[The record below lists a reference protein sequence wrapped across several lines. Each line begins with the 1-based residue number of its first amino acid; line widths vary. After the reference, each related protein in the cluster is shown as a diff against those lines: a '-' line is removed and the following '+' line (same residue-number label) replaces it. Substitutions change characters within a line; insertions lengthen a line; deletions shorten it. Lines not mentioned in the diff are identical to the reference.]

1 MKIATLA
8 LNPLDPETWTNHE
21 VADIRDFLMEQFEE
35 WPSTARIYHKQVSSA
50 TDVTPSSELEVERL
64 GELEGPFYIIVYPA
78 EPITIIYAIVAI
90 LVVAVVVMAQQQPP
104 TPTLRN
110 TQSQSPNN
118 ELSERSNKPRPNARI
133 PDIFGTVRS
142 TPDLLAVP
150 YKIFENNEEVEY
162 SYMCIGRG
170 YYEVPELE
178 VRDDTT
184 RALDIAGTSVEVYS
198 PFTSPNSGN
207 EPQLRIGTA
216 INTPVLN
223 VVRSNAVNGQFLRA
237 PNDQFLRGNA
247 NIRFSTPNEIQ
258 LKPDAGL
265 DFTDKFAAGDSLT
278 VSGAAEYDSYANE
291 TRTIAAY
298 NAGYFRFEISSSTLP
313 PLYSA
318 GKECVLTGATFNQT
332 DGDGFITTTY
342 DLSGIY
348 EIASVA
354 LESAIITPE
363 FGSPYTQYY
372 CRVNLVSP
380 ASINPKWS
388 EASGLSTS
396 AGIRIPDGSELYNL
410 NGVYTILSVSDTV
423 ITLSDPASVNAQW
436 SSITVTGYVSPILST
451 TGSKWIGPFVLDK
464 TDLSQVFA
472 NFVALNG
479 LYKDDGK
486 NQLRF
491 DVVCEVELTP
501 INADGSPRGA
511 AETFQTTIEGSA
523 TYRSTRASTLK
534 ADPGF
539 TGRCMVRARRVT
551 PSDLAFKGSVVDEVK
566 LRDVYS
572 VSPVVETDFGNV
584 TTVQSVTYAT
594 AGALAL
600 KERKL
605 NMLVTRQIPLRV
617 SGSTFTTEQVYSTN
631 YAAEIISAICLDR
644 HIGNRQAAEIDFDSI
659 YDSIAEVKDY
669 FGSDNAA
676 EFCYTFDS
684 DNLSFEET
692 MKSIA
697 DAVFCTAYRR
707 GNIIKISFEKETE
720 DSTLLFNH
728 RNKLPGSETRTIR
741 FGNQEDFDGVSYQ
754 YIDPED
760 DAQVTFYI
768 PEDRSAVNP
777 KEVES
782 LGVRNKL
789 QAYFHAWR
797 MWNKIRFQNVITE
810 FTATQEADLLVNND
824 RILVADN
831 TRPDAQDGEVISQ
844 NLLELKMSQQLNF
857 GKYPEYTL
865 FVQLYDGTLDAIP
878 VTPGSSAD
886 KVVLNRAPRL
896 PLALDDDL
904 YARTTFILVGNSEP
918 RENAFL
924 VSEKD
929 SQSNFTSIVRA
940 VNYDA
945 RYYANDKDFST
956 GLVNENGNYV

>member
-1 MKIATLA
+1 MKIVTLA

-21 VADIRDFLMEQFEE
+21 VADIREFLMQEFSE
-35 WPSTARIYHKQVSSA
+35 WPETARIYEKQVSSA
-50 TDVTPSSELEVERL
+50 TDVTPSSEAEIERL
-64 GELEGPFYIIVYPA
+64 GELEGPFFVVVYPA
-78 EPITIIYAIVAI
+78 DPITIIYAIVAI
-90 LVVAVVVMAQQQPP
+90 VVVAAVVMAAQQPP

-110 TQSQSPNN
+110 TQQQSPNN

-142 TPDLLAVP
+142 TPDLIAVP

-170 YYEVPELE
+170 YYDIPYDE
-178 VRDDTT
+178 VRDDST
-184 RALDIAGTSVEVYS
+184 RVVDIAGTSVSIYA
-198 PFTSPNSGN
+198 PFTSPNSGDL
-207 EPQLRIGTA
+207 PQLQIGA
-216 INTPVLN
+216 SISTPVLN
-223 VVRSNAVNGQFLRA
+223 AVRSNAVNGQVLRP
-237 PNDQFLRGNA
+237 PNDQNIRGNQ
-247 NIRFSTPNEIQ
+247 NIRFATPNQ
-258 LKPDAGL
+258 VQNSTY
-265 DFTDKFAAGDSLT
+265 DFTDKFGAGDSLT
-278 VSGAAEYDSYANE
+278 IQNAAVYTSYN
-291 TRTIAAY
+291 TSTKTIVAS
-298 NAGYFRFEISSSTLP
+298 NDGSFRFSIPSSALP
-313 PLYSA
+313 PLYTA
-318 GKECVLTGATFNQT
+318 DKECALAGALFNVT
-332 DGDGFITTTY
+332 NDDDGFVTANY
-342 DLSGIY
+342 DLSGVY
-348 EIASVA
+348 TIASV
-354 LESAIITPE
+354 
-363 FGSPYTQYY
+363 
-372 CRVNLVSP
+372 NLVTEGTGTVLNPHVYFCRIVLSNP
-380 ASINPKWS
+380 SSINPKWS
-388 EASGLSTS
+388 DANGSASTS
-396 AGIRIPDGSELYNL
+396 AAIRVADGALLYDL
-410 NGVYTILSVSDTV
+410 SGVYTILSVSDDTLVLSNPASINSDWGV
-423 ITLSDPASVNAQW
+423 ITTTPY
-436 SSITVTGYVSPILST
+436 ISPIIFTS
-451 TGSKWIGPFVLDK
+451 GPKWVGPFVLDK
-464 TDLSQVFA
+464 PNLSQVFG

-479 LYKDDGK
+479 LYKDDGR
-486 NQLRF
+486 NQRRF
-491 DVVCEVELTP
+491 DVVCEIELTP
-501 INADGSPRGA
+501 INNDASPRGA
-511 AETFQTTIEGSA
+511 SETFQVTIEGSA
-523 TYRSTRASTLK
+523 TYRSTRAVTLK
-534 ADPGF
+534 CYPTF
-539 TGRCMVRARRVT
+539 TGRCTVRARRLT
-551 PSDLAFKGSVVDEVK
+551 PSDLAFEGSVIDEIK

-617 SGSTFTTEQVYSTN
+617 SGSKFTEEVYATN
-631 YAAEIISAICLDR
+631 DAAEIISAICFDKY
-644 HIGNRQAAEIDFDSI
+644 IGNRQAAEIDFDSI
-659 YDSIAEVKDY
+659 YDSIAEVKTY
-669 FGSDNAA
+669 FGSDKAS

-707 GNIIKISFEKETE
+707 GNIIKTSFEKETE

-741 FGNQEDFDGVSYQ
+741 FGNQDDFDGVSYQ

-797 MWNKIRFQNVITE
+797 MWNKIRFQNVIAE
-810 FTATQEADLLVNND
+810 FKATQEADLLVNND
-824 RILVADN
+824 RILLADN
-831 TRPDAQDGEVISQ
+831 TRPDTQDGEVISQ
-844 NLLELKMSQQLNF
+844 NVLELKLSQKVDFSKYTEYMLFLQLC
-857 GKYPEYTL
+857 
-865 FVQLYDGTLDAIP
+865 DGTLDAIP
-878 VTPGSSAD
+878 VTAGSSAD

-929 SQSNFTSIVRA
+929 SQSNFTSVVRA

-956 GLVNENGNYV
+956 GIVNENGEYV